1 MLHKVVEKYSD
12 GCALN
17 NNVTITTTGNVPHQQ
32 EQTYNSIVP
41 IAEILLVTV
50 YNCCGKKSSCLLTKL
65 SHVITLVAHD
75 MPATYSTYLAIDSAM

>member
-1 MLHKVVEKYSD
+1 MLQKMMGKYSD

-32 EQTYNSIVP
+32 EQIYHSIII

-50 YNCCGKKSSCLLTKL
+50 YNCCGRNHPFC
-65 SHVITLVAHD
+65 
-75 MPATYSTYLAIDSAM
+75 